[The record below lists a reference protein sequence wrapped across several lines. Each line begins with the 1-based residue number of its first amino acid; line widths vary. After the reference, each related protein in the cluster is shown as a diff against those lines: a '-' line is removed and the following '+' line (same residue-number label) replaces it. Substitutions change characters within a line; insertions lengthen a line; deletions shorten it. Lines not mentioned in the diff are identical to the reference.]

1 MKRRKFLYLG
11 GLSVGLGLS
20 CSNKAVNPKAI
31 EDQTRAEESPSISGE
46 SSNLDTSTAPTGFD
60 APQKGDVRLFVISD
74 LNSQYGAVTYR
85 SGVEQA
91 IQLIPDW
98 DPDIVICAG
107 DMVAGQS
114 LSLSSSQVAAMWQG
128 FDQKIF
134 NPIRSFGLPYAFTIG
149 NHDASSFKGL
159 DGKYMYET
167 DRIETNKYWSD
178 KNPGLDFVD
187 RYKFPFSYSFTHKDI
202 YYLTWDASSATVS
215 NEDWTW
221 AAQNLASEVAQS
233 AKMRIVVGHLP
244 LYAVSQGRDRP
255 GEILS
260 KADQLRSLLEQN
272 SVHTY
277 ICGHH
282 HVYYPGK
289 AGKIEMLHCGALGS
303 GPRSWLDSVKPPIHT
318 LTIVDV
324 DLASQTTQY
333 TTYDMGT
340 KKTISLAQ
348 VPRLLVGPNGREIR
362 RDLTLED
369 LTPKELDQK
378 HIKSH

>member
-1 MKRRKFLYLG
+1 MKRRRFLYLG

-20 CSNKAVNPKAI
+20 CSNKAVNPQAI
-31 EDQTRAEESPSISGE
+31 VDKTRVEKPHSVSGD
-46 SSNLDTSTAPTGFD
+46 SLDLNTSTAPPGFY
-60 APQKGDVRLFVISD
+60 APKKGDVRLFVISD

-85 SGVEQA
+85 PGVKQA

-98 DPDIVICAG
+98 NPDIVLCAG

-114 LSLSSSQVAAMWQG
+114 LKLSSSQVAAMWKG

-134 NPIRSFGLPYAFTIG
+134 NPIRNYGLPYAFTIG

-159 DGKYMYET
+159 DGKYVYET
-167 DRIETNKYWSD
+167 DRRETNKYWSD

-187 RYKFPFSYSFTHKDI
+187 RYKFPFSYSFTHKEI
-202 YYLTWDASSATVS
+202 YYLIWDASSAKVS
-215 NEDWTW
+215 SDDWIW
-221 AAQNLASEVAQS
+221 AARNLASEEAQS
-233 AKMRIVVGHLP
+233 AKMRIVMGHLP

-260 KADQLRSLLEQN
+260 KADELRSLLEQN

-289 AGKIEMLHCGALGS
+289 VGKLEMLHCGALGN
-303 GPRSWLDSVKPPIHT
+303 GPRSWLKSEKAPINT

-324 DLASQTTQY
+324 NLASQTTQY
-333 TTYDMGT
+333 TTYDLGARE
-340 KKTISLAQ
+340 TIALAQ
-348 VPRLLVGPNGREIR
+348 VPRQLVGPNGRVIR
-362 RDLTLED
+362 RDLTFED
-369 LTPKELDQK
+369 LTYQELNQK

>member
-1 MKRRKFLYLG
+1 MNRREFLFLG
-11 GLSVGLGLS
+11 GLSLGLGLS
-20 CSNKAVNPKAI
+20 CSGNGVNPQASPDKMLAQKSVSNPENASTLRDSKA
-31 EDQTRAEESPSISGE
+31 PPGFY
-46 SSNLDTSTAPTGFD
+46 APK
-60 APQKGDVRLFVISD
+60 KGDVRLFVISD

-91 IQLIPDW
+91 IRLMPDW

-114 LSLSSSQVAAMWQG
+114 LNLSSSQVAAMWRA

-134 NPIRSFGLPYAFTIG
+134 NPIRRLGLPYAFTIG

-159 DGKYMYET
+159 DGKYVYDI
-167 DRIETNKYWSD
+167 DRTETNKYWSN
-178 KNPGLDFVD
+178 KNPGLEFAD
-187 RYKFPFSYSFTHKDI
+187 RFNFPFSYSFTHKQI
-202 YYLTWDASSATVS
+202 YYLVWDASSANVS
-215 NEDWTW
+215 SEDWAW
-221 AAQNLASEVAQS
+221 AEQSLASEEAQA
-233 AKMRIVVGHLP
+233 AKMKIVIGHLP
-244 LYAVSQGRDRP
+244 FYAVSQGRDRP

-260 KADQLRSLLEQN
+260 KADQLRALLEKH

-282 HVYYPGK
+282 HVYFPGK
-289 AGKIEMLHCGALGS
+289 AGKVEMLHAGALGS
-303 GPRSWLDSVKPPIHT
+303 GPRSWLESLKPPIHT

-324 DLASQTTQY
+324 DLDAQTTQY

-340 KKTISLAQ
+340 QQTISLSQ
-348 VPRLLVGPNGREIR
+348 VPRLLVGPNGRELR
-362 RDLTLED
+362 RDLALED
-369 LTPKELDQK
+369 LTPQELNQK

>member
-1 MKRRKFLYLG
+1 MKRREFLFLG
-11 GLSVGLGLS
+11 GLSTGLGLGCVS
-20 CSNKAVNPKAI
+20 GRFPPSASETVMSGQPPLSDPSQASTPQVAKA
-31 EDQTRAEESPSISGE
+31 PSGFY
-46 SSNLDTSTAPTGFD
+46 API
-60 APQKGDVRLFVISD
+60 KGDVRLLVISD

-91 IQLIPDW
+91 IRLIPDW

-114 LSLSSSQVAAMWQG
+114 LKLSSPQVAAMWQA

-134 NPIRSFGLPYAFTIG
+134 NPIRRLGLPYAFTMG

-159 DGKYMYET
+159 DGQYVYDI
-167 DRIETNKYWSD
+167 DRIEATKYWSTQ
-178 KNPGLDFVD
+178 NPGLEFAD
-187 RYKFPFSYSFTHKDI
+187 RFKFPLSYSFSHKQI
-202 YYLTWDASSATVS
+202 FYLVWDASSAKVS
-215 NEDWTW
+215 NQDWVW
-221 AAQNLASEVAQS
+221 ADRSLGSAEAQA
-233 AKMRIVVGHLP
+233 AKMKIVMGHLP
-244 LYAVSQGRDRP
+244 LYAVAQGRDRP

-260 KADQLRSLLEQN
+260 KADQLRALLEKHN
-272 SVHTY
+272 VHTY

-289 AGKIEMLHCGALGS
+289 AGKVEMLHVGALGS
-303 GPRSWLDSVKPPIHT
+303 GPRSWLDSLKSPTHT

-324 DLASQTTQY
+324 NLDSQSTQY

-340 KKTISLAQ
+340 QQTIALAQ
-348 VPRLLVGPNGREIR
+348 VPRLIVGPNGRELR

-369 LTPKELDQK
+369 LTPQELNQK
-378 HIKSH
+378 HIKSR